1 MRNTYLLFFG
11 KSQDFLFYAFDC
23 QSPVHD
29 FDAII
34 KDFHE
39 LESKIFT
46 VDTESK
52 PNSEIVSKYLFN
64 NNGKVFSLLKLYS
77 MAQAYSGNRIDGSI
91 YGVALLSE
99 SNIAISEQNLSVLK
113 AAKGE
118 FAKLSLEN
126 GVKFNKSNF
135 YNDVKLIWNALVSH
149 NEGNYFDKIDY
160 NETVSFFRENTKAF
174 WVNDVFKQPVELNST
189 VADTPRVY
197 FSNDLDHLLRTQKRW
212 GKDKFPIYHKENS
225 NYVKYEEKRP
235 SPFPPSPTPIPES
248 EIVKLKFDN
257 ADLKKELE
265 DKKEKIEKLELFAKN
280 AKVKFIAASIACVVI
295 GITALTFF
303 FTSHFGNSHTNT
315 ESTEFPHQTGADSID
330 SSKNSETK
338 VLPNETKHLTD
349 ILGNNDS
356 RNTLLTLLQNIK
368 KYPQVIKQD
377 KEKYYNAIERDLKSL
392 GLDPQLAEELI
403 GERPSDERG
412 ELGSDP
418 NLVVNN
424 GGGRT
429 QSKREQ
435 NSGKGRGEEQN
446 NGAGTVKKD
455 QDKGA
460 KDNGAQGNGTG
471 TVKKDQGNG
480 AKDNGA
486 QGNGTGKGE
495 EQNNAEGTNN
505 SLNSNNQVVLKK

>member
-1 MRNTYLLFFG
+1 MKNTYLLFFG

-23 QSPVHD
+23 QSPVRD

-126 GVKFNKSNF
+126 GVKFNKSDF
-135 YNDVKLIWNALVSH
+135 YNDVKPIWNALVSH

-257 ADLKKELE
+257 AFDNADLKKELE

-315 ESTEFPHQTGADSID
+315 ESTEFPNQTGANSID

-377 KEKYYNAIERDLKSL
+377 KEKYYNAIERDFKSL

-424 GGGRT
+424 GGGENT
-429 QSKREQ
+429 K
-435 NSGKGRGEEQN
+435 
-446 NGAGTVKKD
+446 
-455 QDKGA
+455 
-460 KDNGAQGNGTG
+460 
-471 TVKKDQGNG
+471 
-480 AKDNGA
+480 
-486 QGNGTGKGE
+486 
-495 EQNNAEGTNN
+495 
-505 SLNSNNQVVLKK
+505 